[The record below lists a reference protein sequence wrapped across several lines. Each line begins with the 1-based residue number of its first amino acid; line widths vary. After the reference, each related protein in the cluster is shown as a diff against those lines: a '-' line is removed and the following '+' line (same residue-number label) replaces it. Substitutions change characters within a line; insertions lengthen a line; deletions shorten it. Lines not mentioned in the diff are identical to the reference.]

1 MRLLLLFAERDAP
14 EKDPAT
20 HVFAIQGNEI
30 VDTSTRGKRLPLKKA
45 VITDDFNEFRLK
57 RIFEITQ

>member
-1 MRLLLLFAERDAP
+1 M
-14 EKDPAT
+14 T

-30 VDTSTRGKRLPLKKA
+30 VDTSTFGRKLALKDA
-45 VITDDFNEFRLK
+45 AITDDFNEFRMK